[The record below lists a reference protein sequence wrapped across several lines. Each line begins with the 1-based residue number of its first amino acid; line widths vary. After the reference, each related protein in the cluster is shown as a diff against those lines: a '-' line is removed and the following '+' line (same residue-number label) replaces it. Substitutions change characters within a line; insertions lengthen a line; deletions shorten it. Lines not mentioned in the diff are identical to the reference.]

1 MENKKPKRV
10 KKELIPEGKIK
21 VEPLK
26 KVDFDKTLSALL
38 KTPPPQKDTS
48 KN

>member
-21 VEPLK
+21 AEPIK
-26 KVDFDKTLSALL
+26 KTDFDKTLAALL
-38 KTPPPQKDTS
+38 KTPPPKKKKKT
-48 KN
+48 